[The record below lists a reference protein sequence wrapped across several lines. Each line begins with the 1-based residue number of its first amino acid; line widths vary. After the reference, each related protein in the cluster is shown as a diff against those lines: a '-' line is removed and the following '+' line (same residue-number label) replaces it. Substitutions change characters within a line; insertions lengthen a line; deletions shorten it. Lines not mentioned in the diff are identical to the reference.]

1 MSKEQVRN
9 LAGVIIVSALVI
21 VMVVVAGGRNKSSK
35 EEIAEAVQTVAQA
48 VADATKGTASETK
61 AAAVAEAPV
70 PVVTKREADVA
81 GAQTKLAFSQGEGT
95 IMFSGVKADDVKW
108 FLDQES
114 EVIDG
119 LQAKSVEEGKAVVS
133 YYSFSELDDQIV
145 ADWLLE
151 DAAALAK

>member
-9 LAGVIIVSALVI
+9 LVGVIIVSALVI
-21 VMVVVAGGRNKSSK
+21 VLVVVAGGRNKSSK
-35 EEIAEAVQTVAQA
+35 EVAEAVQTVAQA
-48 VADATKGTASETK
+48 VADATKAPEPK
-61 AAAVAEAPV
+61 AAPVVEAPA

-81 GAQTKLAFSQGEGT
+81 GAQTKLEFSQGKGT
-95 IMFSGVKADDVKW
+95 ITFSGVTGDDVKW
-108 FLDQES
+108 FLDQEA

-119 LQAKSVEEGKAVVS
+119 LKAESVEDGKAVVS

-151 DAAALAK
+151 DASALVK